1 MNTYEITRIFRKVK
15 EEFIK
20 NVLKRRR
27 KGYEKRIWVTKL
39 VKNFKPSYHGKEN
52 IYLWNKAFLLIL
64 TNKARDLSKEF
75 YRAVIYWWWNIFT

>member
-39 VKNFKPSYHGKEN
+39 VKNFKPSYHAKEN
-52 IYLWNKAFLLIL
+52 IYL
-64 TNKARDLSKEF
+64 
-75 YRAVIYWWWNIFT
+75 

>member
-1 MNTYEITRIFRKVK
+1 MNTYKITRIFRKVK
-15 EEFIK
+15 EELIK

-52 IYLWNKAFLLIL
+52 IYL
-64 TNKARDLSKEF
+64 
-75 YRAVIYWWWNIFT
+75 